1 MRERIYGLGAAHSGN
16 GGIMRYFKKIVGQRV
31 YLSPINVDDVAIYTK
46 WMNDCEITGN
56 LGNYRQMISLT
67 SEKGFLEKLST
78 EGHNYAI
85 VLLEGDFLIG
95 NIGLCDIDHV
105 NRKATAGIF
114 IGEPVNRGKGYGS
127 EAMRLLLEYG
137 FKTLN
142 LHNIMLHVNSDN
154 EQAIASYKKAGFR
167 EYGRR
172 REAVFKKGYY
182 YDDVHM
188 EALSTE
194 FFGG

>member
-1 MRERIYGLGAAHSGN
+1 
-16 GGIMRYFKKIVGQRV
+16 MRYFKKITGQKV
-31 YLSPINVDDVAIYTK
+31 YLSPVNVDDVVIYTK
-46 WMNDCEITGN
+46 WMNDCEITSS
-56 LGNYRQMISLT
+56 LGNYRQMISLNN
-67 SEKGFLEKLST
+67 EKDFLVRMSA

-95 NIGLCDIDHV
+95 NIGFADVDHV
-105 NRKATAGIF
+105 NRRANVGIF
-114 IGEPVNRGKGYGS
+114 IGEPVNRNKGYGS

-154 EQAIASYKKAGFR
+154 ERAIASYAKAGFR

-172 REAVFKKGYY
+172 RESVFKNGYY

-194 FFGG
+194 FFASNT